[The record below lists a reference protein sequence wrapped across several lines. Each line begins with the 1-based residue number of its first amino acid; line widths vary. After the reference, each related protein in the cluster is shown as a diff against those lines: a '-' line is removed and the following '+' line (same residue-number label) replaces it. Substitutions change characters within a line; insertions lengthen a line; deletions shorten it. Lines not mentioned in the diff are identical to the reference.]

1 MRRFAYCLAAI
12 GLLAAQ
18 QAQAQADMH
27 CLSPAERD
35 AVQVAALRSELMVLA
50 TGCHDDTAY
59 NAFIHKYQPAL
70 VGNEADIGD
79 MMKRKY
85 GRRAQAE
92 HDRFTTEMANAESD
106 RGLRLGGDF
115 CDHDGMLFTE
125 VMALNSAGD
134 LATYAAGKDLVP
146 STLETCPTEV
156 AQAPARVSVR
166 KTHAPVKRN

>member
-1 MRRFAYCLAAI
+1 MRRLAYSLAAL

-18 QAQAQADMH
+18 QAQAQADMS
-27 CLSPAERD
+27 CLTPPERG
-35 AVQVAALRSELMVLA
+35 AVEVAALRSELMVLA
-50 TGCHDDTAY
+50 TGCHDDSDY

-115 CDHDGMLFTE
+115 CAHDGMLFTE
-125 VMALNSAGD
+125 VMALSSASD
-134 LATYAAGKDLVP
+134 LAVYAAGKDLVP
-146 STLETCPTEV
+146 ATLETCPTEV
-156 AQAPARVSVR
+156 AQAPVR
-166 KTHAPVKRN
+166 KTTRARVKHN